1 MDREINIDSIRA
13 LEEQIKEHEKAIIKL
28 KRARTSVLNVSKF
41 PPEVLGN
48 IFRWNV
54 TLEEP
59 FDGIKE
65 EPYNLLPVCHHWF
78 EVASRTPELWAFW
91 GNNLE
96 DWEKRCLRSSVGTPL
111 DLVLDGPLTHVFGF
125 LGEFNGRRSRTV
137 PSAIP
142 YDGFTFKVICTIC

>member
-1 MDREINIDSIRA
+1 M
-13 LEEQIKEHEKAIIKL
+13 
-28 KRARTSVLNVSKF
+28 SKF
-41 PPEVLGN
+41 PPDVLGN

-65 EPYNLLPVCHHWF
+65 ESYNFLLVCHHWF
-78 EVASRTPELWAFW
+78 EVASRAPELWAFW

-111 DLVLDGPLTHVFGF
+111 DLVLDGPLTHMFNF
-125 LGEFNGRRSRTV
+125 LGEFNGWRSRTV

-142 YDGFTFKVICTIC
+142 YGGFTFKVIYTIF